1 MNHFIDTLTETELE
15 DMERNAY
22 AKGDTLTAELL
33 GRIVELQ
40 KQVETLEE
48 TIEDTVT
55 LEDWE
60 KRNGSAEAYKS
71 FFFECF
77 ENLNAHYPAPSATVE
92 HDRGVIFEAIRKGE
106 EVQS

>member
-1 MNHFIDTLTETELE
+1 MNHFIETLTETQLE
-15 DMERNAY
+15 DMERDAY

-60 KRNGSAEAYKS
+60 RRNGSAEAYKS
-71 FFFECF
+71 FFHECF
-77 ENLNAHYPAPSATVE
+77 ENLGAHYPAPSETSDY
-92 HDRGVIFEAIRKGE
+92 DRGVIFESIRKGE
-106 EVQS
+106 GAEE